1 MNPFEKG
8 KFWTRTHRARSICF
22 ALISAFDAAGHPP
35 FAARRPSVNSRGVAM
50 AMRPVLR
57 GEEPAAREPGVGGLG
72 VTGIAESSCES
83 DEGSRFGRDSRLYCA
98 TKY

>member
-1 MNPFEKG
+1 
-8 KFWTRTHRARSICF
+8 
-22 ALISAFDAAGHPP
+22 
-35 FAARRPSVNSRGVAM
+35 M

-83 DEGSRFGRDSRLYCA
+83 DEGCPMLVETTSRLYCA

>member
-1 MNPFEKG
+1 
-8 KFWTRTHRARSICF
+8 
-22 ALISAFDAAGHPP
+22 
-35 FAARRPSVNSRGVAM
+35 M

-83 DEGSRFGRDSRLYCA
+83 DEGSRFGRDDLAFVLRS
-98 TKY
+98 KY

>member
-1 MNPFEKG
+1 
-8 KFWTRTHRARSICF
+8 
-22 ALISAFDAAGHPP
+22 
-35 FAARRPSVNSRGVAM
+35 M

-83 DEGSRFGRDSRLYCA
+83 DEGPRFGRDDLAFVLRYQIL
-98 TKY
+98 TV